1 MQRLASLALLLL
13 MAVVVLAS
21 AWLRLNAPH
30 AACDSWPQC
39 RLEQRVDALSP
50 APHEAT
56 DGVRFT
62 HRVAASAALLLIV
75 VMGVPAWRRRQRTA
89 SRLLAVLL
97 ALALGLS
104 ALGVVTPGSRAAA
117 VMLGNL
123 LGGSLMFALAWA
135 LWRTLRDGA
144 ALPAP
149 LARAACGVALLWLA
163 QAAFGALSGAV
174 AGAGA
179 GAVATPAHLLLALPL
194 AIAAFLLASALR
206 RARRRRES
214 LALLALLALQLLLGV
229 AAGFGAAAP
238 VLVLAHNTGAALGL
252 ALLLGWA
259 THRRDPR
266 PGG

>member
-21 AWLRLNAPH
+21 AWLRLNAPR
-30 AACDSWPQC
+30 APCDSWPQC
-39 RLEQRVDALSP
+39 RLEQRIGALSP

-56 DGVRFT
+56 AGVRFT

-75 VMGVPAWRRRQRTA
+75 VIGVPAWRRRRRTA

-123 LGGSLMFALAWA
+123 LGGTLMFALAWA
-135 LWRTLRDGA
+135 LWRTLHDAA

-149 LARAACGVALLWLA
+149 LARAACGVALLWVA
-163 QAAFGALSGAV
+163 QAAFGALSGA
-174 AGAGA
+174 GAGV
-179 GAVATPAHLLLALPL
+179 VATPAHLLLALPL

-214 LALLALLALQLLLGV
+214 HALLALLALQLLLGV

-259 THRRDPR
+259 IHRRDPR
-266 PGG
+266 SDG